1 MTKGFWPDWACTPKG
16 VAVDREV
23 PVADVLRIREASIGS
38 SYIIII
44 IDVQLLTIVQWL
56 MMFNL
61 LSN

>member
-1 MTKGFWPDWACTPKG
+1 MTKGFWPDWACIPKG

-23 PVADVLRIREASIGS
+23 PVADVLRIREVSIGC
-38 SYIIII
+38 SYI

-56 MMFNL
+56 IMFNL